1 MNLATVIEH
10 ALDGHRA
17 KLQDMGATV
26 VWHGPPEK
34 VEMGSCDEEV
44 GKAISEMID
53 GAVHAVRA
61 GDERRLVVWARNA
74 ASGVIVGVD
83 YWGGAPEEAESPPAL
98 SPGQKDQALRSLAES
113 RRLLEK
119 CGGRI
124 FVRALAGGSVRY
136 VMELP
141 GETCRLH

>member
-1 MNLATVIEH
+1 MNVATVIEH
-10 ALDGHRA
+10 ALEGHRT

-26 VWHGPPEK
+26 VWQGRPAD
-34 VEMGSCDEEV
+34 VEVRGCDEEV
-44 GKAISEMID
+44 AQALSEMIE
-53 GAVHAVRA
+53 GALHAVRA

-74 ASGVIVGVD
+74 SSGVIVGVD
-83 YWGGAPEEAESPPAL
+83 YWGGSPEEAESPPAL
-98 SPGQKDQALRSLAES
+98 PPGQENQALRSLVES

-124 FVRALAGGSVRY
+124 FVRALACGSVRY

-141 GETCRLH
+141 GETCQLH